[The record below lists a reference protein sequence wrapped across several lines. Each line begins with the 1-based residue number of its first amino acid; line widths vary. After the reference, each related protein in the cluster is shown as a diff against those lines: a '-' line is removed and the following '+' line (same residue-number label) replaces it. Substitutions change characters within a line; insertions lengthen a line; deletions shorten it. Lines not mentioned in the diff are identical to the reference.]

1 MLGKKVDCSMK
12 MESDSDLLFTDANCN
27 VSLKVGTVK
36 RCWMAMAHSILAGK
50 RKSSKEQNNR
60 IKSLGG

>member
-1 MLGKKVDCSMK
+1 MK

-60 IKSLGG
+60 TKSLGG